1 MRGSNREITV
11 KEERIR
17 KFLEENDS
25 NGLLIS
31 LRYNF
36 AWATGGRYNHV
47 GLLTELGPTSLLI
60 TKDNSYIVTNSIEA
74 PRIEREE
81 VGILEHYEF
90 AVFPWYDPDEKLKI
104 VEKITGGN
112 FVTDSPF
119 GSAKVVNL
127 LPLRYPL
134 VEEEV
139 ERIKSLGKS
148 ASLSMEEVCKSI
160 RPGQTEL
167 EIAGM
172 MAENLLSKGVYPSVL
187 LVAGD
192 ERVSNFRHPI
202 PTENRVSRYA
212 MVVICAMKDGIQVAV
227 TRLVHFGKIDPE
239 LRKKHNA
246 VVKVDS
252 VLIHN
257 TKVGTRWSDILEKG
271 IKAYEEVGYPDE
283 WKKHHQGGPTGYQ
296 SREFTVNP
304 KTQGFVGKW
313 QPIAW
318 NPSITGTKSEDTIL
332 VGEKAPE
339 IITPTFDWPVIDVE
353 VEGTIYKRPDI
364 LER

>member
-1 MRGSNREITV
+1 MRGSNREIRI

-17 KFLEENDS
+17 RFLEENNSD
-25 NGLLIS
+25 GLLIS
-31 LRYNF
+31 LKYNF

-47 GLLTELGPTSLLI
+47 GLITELGPTSLLV
-60 TKDNSYIVTNSIEA
+60 TKSNSYVIANSIEA
-74 PRIEREE
+74 PRIEKEE
-81 VGILEHYEF
+81 VGLLGHYELV
-90 AVFPWYDPDEKLKI
+90 VFPWYEPDEKLKM

-112 FVTDSPF
+112 FITDAPF

-127 LPLRYPL
+127 FPLRYPL

-139 ERIKSLGKS
+139 ERIKALGKS
-148 ASLSMEEVCKSI
+148 ASLCMEEICKSI
-160 RPGQTEL
+160 KPGQTEL

-172 MAENLLSKGVYPSVL
+172 MAENLLSNGMYPSVL

-192 ERVSNFRHPI
+192 ERISNFRHPI
-202 PTENRVSRYA
+202 PTENKVSRYA
-212 MVVICAMKDGIQVAV
+212 MVVICAMRDGIQVAV
-227 TRLVHFGKIDPE
+227 TRLVHFGKIDAD

-252 VLIHN
+252 VLIHK
-257 TKVGTRWSDILEKG
+257 TKVGKRWSEILEEG
-271 IKAYEEVGYPDE
+271 IKAYEEVGYPEE

-304 KTQGFVGKW
+304 KTQGSVVKW

-332 VGEKAPE
+332 VGEEAPE
-339 IITPTFDWPVIDVE
+339 IITPTFDWPMIDVE
-353 VEGTIYKRPDI
+353 VDGVIYKRPDI